1 MSQESTRAA
10 RASRALPGRRSG
22 LTYLSHRKHGVFVS
36 LFPRNYGRFL
46 LIGLTGKAM
55 LLLVLACG
63 FVIAAA
69 VAAGRED
76 QALFYGV
83 PLVGIGFAAY
93 ELFADLQ
100 VRLFNR
106 TFRPIRPAGVAL
118 LVLALSGV
126 WLVTFPI
133 ASAVDHRSSGVRLSI
148 LPR

>member
-36 LFPRNYGRFL
+36 
-46 LIGLTGKAM
+46 
-55 LLLVLACG
+55 G